1 MIFIIDDDLSLR
13 KSLLLLLR
21 AVGFEARAFRS
32 AEDFQKNALIN
43 NDDCILL
50 DLRMPG
56 MNGFDLMETLISKG
70 IHAPVI
76 CLTAFDDEK
85 TRQRARELGAVACF
99 TKPVDDQALIDA
111 INWVIQT
118 RDRG

>member
-1 MIFIIDDDLSLR
+1 MHLQ
-13 KSLLLLLR
+13 
-21 AVGFEARAFRS
+21 AVGFKAHAFTS

-43 NDDCILL
+43 NDDFILL

-56 MNGFDLMETLISKG
+56 INGFDLMETLISKG

-76 CLTAFDDEK
+76 CLAAFDDKK
-85 TRQRARELGAVACF
+85 TRQRARELGAVAYF

-111 INWVIQT
+111 INWAIQT
-118 RDRG
+118 RTRG